1 MNGCHASAH
10 SVNTAAEAGADRVM
24 AASAN
29 SLRNMHDSPAMATS
43 LKRNSMTHGWPRP
56 LAAKPACAQRAALSG
71 CNSQSAAAA
80 LCSAVVSSSG
90 NTAWQPSSS
99 MAISVQPSITAC
111 APAACS
117 AAMMSR

>member
-1 MNGCHASAH
+1 
-10 SVNTAAEAGADRVM
+10 
-24 AASAN
+24 
-29 SLRNMHDSPAMATS
+29 MATS
-43 LKRNSMTHGWPRP
+43 LKRNSMTRAWSHP

-80 LCSAVVSSSG
+80 YAAVVSA
-90 NTAWQPSSS
+90 TAGGLATVEQHRDLG
-99 MAISVQPSITAC
+99 AASIT